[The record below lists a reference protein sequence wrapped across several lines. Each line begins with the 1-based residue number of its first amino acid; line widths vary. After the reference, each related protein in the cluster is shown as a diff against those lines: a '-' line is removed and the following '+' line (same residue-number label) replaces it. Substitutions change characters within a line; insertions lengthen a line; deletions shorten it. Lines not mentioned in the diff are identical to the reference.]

1 MITTV
6 CNFLAVE
13 SNEVEKGKPIGDPA
27 QVVYTT
33 PEAEGFT
40 QQEINE
46 LIAEI
51 ESDDYDI
58 NANSIMFIRPRTH

>member
-1 MITTV
+1 MIKTV

-13 SNEVEKGKPIGDPA
+13 RNEVEKGKLIGDPA
-27 QVVYTT
+27 QPVYTT

-58 NANSIMFIRPRTH
+58 SEDSIMFIRPRSR

>member
-1 MITTV
+1 
-6 CNFLAVE
+6 VE
-13 SNEVEKGKPIGDPA
+13 SDEVEKGRPIGKPA
-27 QVVYTT
+27 QPVYTT

-51 ESDDYDI
+51 ESDEYDI
-58 NANSIMFIRPRTH
+58 NENSILFIRPPTN